1 MIDKFTLSGGYW
13 RHRVAW
19 FKTFQIIWSLLCSQ
33 QNSYQFW
40 GSEIIPGCITS
51 CQNFAN
57 LVKISLFHSWHVILF
72 WVKKKISKCRNSG
85 MFLDVQDTC
94 VIAFE
99 YKLVCYST
107 YPGNLQ
113 FLLNYFRIAFSLSY
127 FPCLLQTKKWL
138 LRRNRNLYH
147 ISFNESCFTFGL
159 IWINYY
165 KVLHWLFSHS

>member
-13 RHRVAW
+13 RRKIAW
-19 FKTFQIIWSLLCSQ
+19 FKTFQILWSLLCSQ

-72 WVKKKISKCRNSG
+72 WGEKKFPNVGIVECFW
-85 MFLDVQDTC
+85 MFR
-94 VIAFE
+94 I
-99 YKLVCYST
+99 LVS
-107 YPGNLQ
+107 L
-113 FLLNYFRIAFSLSY
+113 LLNINWFVIPLTQVTCNFYWTIFELPFQIS
-127 FPCLLQTKKWL
+127 LQTKKWL
-138 LRRNRNLYH
+138 LRRNLNLYH

-159 IWINYY
+159 IWIKYY